1 MINPARCV
9 NLQRSG
15 LPLLLGAHVS
25 IAGTMDSAVDRALE
39 LGCTTFQIFT
49 RNPRGWRYKRLK
61 KKEVEAFS
69 QRTLSCGFRVFAAHM
84 PYLPNL
90 ASHDRKIRDRSL
102 RALKTELL
110 RCGALGIPYLV
121 THLGSHMGKGLE
133 EGQRR
138 VALACNRALE
148 DVQNDVVLLLEN
160 TAGTKN
166 SLGSSFEHI
175 RSIMELIYLPE
186 RIGVCFDTSHGF
198 AAGYDLRDSEAVER
212 TMEEFDRAIGLDRL
226 RMVHLNDSKVDLN
239 KHADRHE
246 HIGLGFIGKKGIS
259 AIISHK
265 SLAKLPFVLETPV
278 DERGD
283 TASDLA
289 RVREIARSISAGSV

>member
-1 MINPARCV
+1 M
-9 NLQRSG
+9 QRNSY
-15 LPLLLGAHVS
+15 PPLLGAHVS
-25 IAGTMDSAVDRALE
+25 IAGAIDSAVDRASE
-39 LGCTTFQIFT
+39 LRCTTFQIFT
-49 RNPRGWRYKRLK
+49 RNPRGWRYKRLR

-69 QRTLSCGFRVFAAHM
+69 RKAISCGFEVFAAHM

-90 ASHDRKIRDRSL
+90 ASPDRKIHDRSF
-102 RALKTELL
+102 RALKVELS

-138 VALACNRALE
+138 VAQSCNRALHE
-148 DVQNDVVLLLEN
+148 VENTVVLLLEN

-175 RSIMELIYLPE
+175 QAILGAIE
-186 RIGVCFDTSHGF
+186 RADRVGVCFDTSHGF

-212 TMEEFDRAIGLDRL
+212 TMKEFDRVIGFDRL

-259 AIISHK
+259 AIIGQK
-265 SLAKLPFVLETPV
+265 ALAKLPFVLETPV
-278 DERGD
+278 DKRGD

-289 RVREIARSISAGSV
+289 RVREIARSILTGSI

>member
-1 MINPARCV
+1 M
-9 NLQRSG
+9 QRNSY
-15 LPLLLGAHVS
+15 PLLLGAHVS
-25 IAGTMDSAVDRALE
+25 IAGAIDSAVDRASE
-39 LGCTTFQIFT
+39 LRCTTFQIFT
-49 RNPRGWRYKRLK
+49 RNPRRWRYKRLR

-69 QRTLSCGFRVFAAHM
+69 QKTTSCGFKVFAAHM

-90 ASHDRKIRDRSL
+90 ASPDRKIHDRSF
-102 RALKTELL
+102 RALKVELS
-110 RCGALGIPYLV
+110 RCAVLGIQYLV
-121 THLGSHMGKGLE
+121 THLGSHVGKGLE

-138 VALACNRALE
+138 VAQSCNRALHE
-148 DVQNDVVLLLEN
+148 VENTVVLLLEN

-175 RSIMELIYLPE
+175 QAILGSIE
-186 RIGVCFDTSHGF
+186 RPDRVGVCFDTSHGF

-212 TMEEFDRAIGLDRL
+212 TIEEFDRVIGLDRL

-259 AIISHK
+259 AIISQRA
-265 SLAKLPFVLETPV
+265 LAKLPFVLETPV
-278 DERGD
+278 DKRGD

-289 RVREIARSISAGSV
+289 RVREIARSILAGSI

>member
-1 MINPARCV
+1 M
-9 NLQRSG
+9 QRNS

-25 IAGTMDSAVDRALE
+25 IVGTIDSSVDRASE
-39 LGCTTFQIFT
+39 LSCTTFQIFT

-61 KKEVEAFS
+61 KEIVEAFS
-69 QRTLSCGFRVFAAHM
+69 QKTASHGFKVFAAHM

-90 ASHDRKIRDRSL
+90 ASPDRRIHQRSF
-102 RALKTELL
+102 RALKAELS

-138 VALACNRALE
+138 VARTCNRAL
-148 DVQNDVVLLLEN
+148 DKVQNDVVLLLEN

-175 RSIMELIYLPE
+175 QAILESIERPE
-186 RIGVCFDTSHGF
+186 RVAVCFDTSHGF
-198 AAGYDLRDSEAVER
+198 AAGYDLRDIEAVGR
-212 TMEEFDRAIGLDRL
+212 TIQEFDRVVGLDRL

-239 KHADRHE
+239 GHADRHE
-246 HIGLGFIGKKGIS
+246 HIGLGFIGERGIS
-259 AIISHK
+259 AIISHR
-265 SLAKLPFVLETPV
+265 SLAELPFILETPV
-278 DERGD
+278 DNRGD

-289 RVREIARSISAGSV
+289 RVRKIAQSVFTGKR

>member
-1 MINPARCV
+1 MMRNGYP
-9 NLQRSG
+9 
-15 LPLLLGAHVS
+15 PLLGAHVS
-25 IAGTMDSAVDRALE
+25 IAGTIEKAVDRASE
-39 LGCTTFQIFT
+39 LQCTTFQIFT

-61 KKEVEAFS
+61 NKEVEAFS
-69 QRTLSCGFRVFAAHM
+69 QKTVSCGFKVFAAHM

-90 ASHDRKIRDRSL
+90 ASPDRKIYERSF
-102 RALKTELL
+102 RALRTELF
-110 RCGALGIPYLV
+110 RCGALSIPYLV

-138 VALACNRALE
+138 VARACNRALE
-148 DVQNDVVLLLEN
+148 EVQNAVVLLLEN

-166 SLGSSFEHI
+166 SLGSSFEHLQAI
-175 RSIMELIYLPE
+175 LESIGYPE
-186 RIGVCFDTSHGF
+186 RVGVCFDTSHGF

-212 TMEEFDRAIGLDRL
+212 TVEELDRVVGLDRL
-226 RMVHLNDSKVDLN
+226 RMVHLNDSKVDMN
-239 KHADRHE
+239 RHADRHE

-265 SLAKLPFVLETPV
+265 SLVKLPFILETPV
-278 DERGD
+278 DKRGD

-289 RVREIARSISAGSV
+289 RVREIARSILAGGA